1 MSNTPNDQA
10 STVSYNKG
18 SQDDGGVLLD
28 ELSTAVEKVVGQSDG
43 DQPDDN
49 AKEGCRLEL
58 GFRTYSIRELTQYGF
73 VTGDPLPEE
82 DPGHVFHGKMHS
94 NDASP
99 MEIEFRVRRYE
110 GNSAKCTF
118 CNLSLKQK
126 KVLLKLLDTMSRSG
140 IEEDAITSL
149 SYDQLASGT
158 AIAEVV
164 EEEGKAD
171 TKNSVKTFAVLALGL
186 GMLAILG
193 LSAAFMHM
201 QYSLAVSNAAL
212 VGNYLPINT
221 KIDGQI
227 AEVFFSEG
235 DEVVQGDLLLRLTNP
250 VLESAAAMSKAE
262 LAAAETKVQALQHQV
277 DGFQVMLNIVSGRLD
292 LELEETRSE
301 LRQSQKNLDIAN
313 AEVKRFTPYVKSG
326 VIAQVDFDESV
337 STQLAWKADCAA
349 KRAKIKMVK
358 LSMQAAKKN
367 ILVMGDRIDAPQ
379 SKLLADL
386 KVAEADVLRLQVEL
400 DQTEQQAKQLEIV
413 APRDGEIY
421 ASYRQVGEYLKPAE
435 EALAIS
441 YPGRTWAMGQISAS
455 QVSKVRRGQVVSV
468 SIPSLGIKTKG
479 TVATVGHRAVYAKGG
494 YTADFRSGVA
504 TDVPIKVMLDDLPE
518 DVLSGTRLDMVVKLE
533 IGIPWL
539 DNYLGN
545 TPRRVLDIP
554 LPLMP
559 TPAPVETS
567 STSGPLVSKAAL

>member
-1 MSNTPNDQA
+1 M
-10 STVSYNKG
+10 G
-18 SQDDGGVLLD
+18 SQGEGGVLLD
-28 ELSTAVEKVVGQSDG
+28 ELSSAVEKVVGQSDG
-43 DQPDDN
+43 DQPDDH
-49 AKEGCRLEL
+49 AEEGCRLEL

-94 NDASP
+94 DDASP

-158 AIAEVV
+158 GTVEVV
-164 EEEGKAD
+164 EEEEEKAG

-227 AEVFFSEG
+227 AEVFFGEG

-250 VLESAAAMSKAE
+250 ILESAAAMSKAE

-277 DGFQVMLNIVSGRLD
+277 DGFQVMLSIVSGRLD

-386 KVAEADVLRLQVEL
+386 KVAEADVQRLQVEL

-468 SIPSLGIKTKG
+468 SIPSLGIKTRG

-539 DNYLGN
+539 DEYLGN
-545 TPRRVLDIP
+545 TPRRVLDVP
-554 LPLMP
+554 VPLMP
-559 TPAPVETS
+559 TPAPIETS
-567 STSGPLVSKAAL
+567 STTGPLVSKAAL